1 MKKVLLPLLLAS
13 TYSMSAFADCGNF
26 NSEYSWC
33 KGIPFDVTQAQYN
46 SGISYHSSNLNSDYG
61 TISAYEG
68 MTSSSISMLQMLEKY
83 AAEMEQGAE
92 YAEFLD
98 ALYRAEDFNS
108 DKTDNKAYAVVQG
121 VNMSIT
127 GANGV
132 REVYWGND
140 IIIGNDWDNNG
151 RIDLFEN
158 MPGFV
163 HRDEV
168 IYPR

>member
-13 TYSMSAFADCGNF
+13 TYSMSAFADCGSF

-33 KGIPFDVTQAQYN
+33 KGVPFDVTKAQYN
-46 SGISYHSSNLNSDYG
+46 TGIDYHSSNIDSDYG
-61 TISAYEG
+61 TITAYSG
-68 MTSSSISMLQMLEKY
+68 MTSSSISMLHMLEKY
-83 AAEMEQGAE
+83 AAEMEHGAE
-92 YAEFLD
+92 YDEFMD
-98 ALYRAEDFNS
+98 ALDKAEYFNS
-108 DKTDNKAYAVVQG
+108 DKTDNKAFAVVKA

-132 REVYWGND
+132 KEVYWPND

-158 MPGFV
+158 MPGMR